1 VAKFQLAL
9 LIHAHQPVGNFDDVM
24 ERAYQQSYL
33 PFVQVLERHPLIR
46 MGLHYSGVLL
56 EWLERAHPEYFA
68 QLRGLVK
75 RGQVEIVGGG
85 FYEPILVVI
94 PPEDRLEQI
103 TRLADYIEKHFG
115 QRPKGAWL
123 AERVWEPQLPSSLGA
138 AGVEYTLVDDNHF
151 LGAGFEL
158 EQLFGYYT
166 AEDQC
171 HWVKLLPGL
180 KSLRYLIPFRGV
192 EETTQFLRRA
202 AAEHPGGFASMGDDM
217 EKFGV
222 WPGTYDHCYRDR
234 WLEKFFSELERN
246 VDWLETSTPGGSVS
260 SHLPFGRADLPTA
273 SYSEMMEWALPT
285 PARNRYHALSA
296 EFANRP
302 ADLPF
307 LRGGIWRNFFSKY
320 CESNL
325 LHKKMQHVSAK
336 VRNLDQSRR
345 HDKPFLAARDQ
356 AKTLVLRGQCNDA
369 YWHGIFGGLYSPH
382 LRTALWR
389 ALVQAEAIA
398 DSLAHRGRRYADVAT
413 IDFNADGRDEIYF
426 YSDRYAAVL
435 VPHDGATISAIDCR
449 ESNAA
454 LVNSLCRKPEAYH
467 AALKNLTAKSTQGVQ
482 SIHEQTRMKEPGLE
496 RFLNYDRWPQNA
508 FRLKLFGR
516 GKKYEDCATV
526 RLDEDAGLAGG
537 RYRLVDLSPAKATF
551 ASEESVDWP
560 AEKTFSFATTPMGF
574 EIICDVTLRRI
585 APGAAS
591 VFVGIEAVINFLAP
605 SAPDRYFETHGQRY
619 PLRWGAATPA
629 SELRVVDEWQGI
641 SVTLGA
647 PNAQDFWVTPIESVS
662 ESEDGFERIYQGS
675 QIIAVWPVEL
685 APDAEWKGK
694 LGLRIE
700 HLAEKKQKFETGIA
714 PSRGQLL

>member
-1 VAKFQLAL
+1 MAKFQLAL
-9 LIHAHQPVGNFDDVM
+9 LIHAHQPVGNFDDVI
-24 ERAYQQSYL
+24 ERAYQQCYS
-33 PFVQVLERHPLIR
+33 PFVRALGRHPSIR
-46 MGLHYSGVLL
+46 MGLHYSGALL
-56 EWLERAHPEYFA
+56 EWLERAHPEYFE
-68 QLRGLVK
+68 QLRVLVD

-115 QRPKGAWL
+115 RRPKGAWL
-123 AERVWEPQLPSSLGA
+123 AERVWEPQLPSSLAA

-158 EQLFGYYT
+158 EQLYGYYT
-166 AEDQC
+166 AEDEC
-171 HWVKLLPGL
+171 RWVKLLPGL

-192 EETTQFLRRA
+192 EEISHFLRRA
-202 AAEHPGGFASMGDDM
+202 AADHPDGFASMGDDM

-222 WPGTYDHCYRDR
+222 WPGTYDLCYRDG
-234 WLEKFFSELERN
+234 WLEKLFSELERSA
-246 VDWLETSTPGGSVS
+246 DWLETSTPSDSVS
-260 SHLPFGRADLPTA
+260 SHAPLGRADLPTA
-273 SYSEMMEWALPT
+273 SYTEMMEWSLPT
-285 PARNRYHALSA
+285 PARNRYHALTA

-325 LHKKMQHVSAK
+325 LHKKMLHVSAK
-336 VRNLDQSRR
+336 VRSLDQSRR
-345 HDKPFLAARDQ
+345 RDKAFLTARDQ
-356 AKTLVLRGQCNDA
+356 AKTLVLRSQCNDA
-369 YWHGIFGGLYSPH
+369 YWHGVFGGLYAPH

-389 ALVQAEAIA
+389 CLVEADAIA
-398 DSLAHRGRRYADVAT
+398 DAVAHRSRSYTDAKAM
-413 IDFNADGRDEIYF
+413 DFNADGRDEIYF
-426 YSDRYAAVL
+426 HSDRYAAIL

-454 LVNSLCRKPEAYH
+454 LINSLCRKPESYH
-467 AALKNLTAKSTQGVQ
+467 AALKNLSAKNAQGVH
-482 SIHEQTRMKEPGLE
+482 SIHEQTRVKESGLE

-516 GKKYEDCATV
+516 EKKYEDCTTV
-526 RLDEDAGLAGG
+526 RLEEDAALAGG
-537 RYRLVDLSPAKATF
+537 RYRLVNLSPVKATF
-551 ASEESVDWP
+551 ASEESADWP
-560 AEKTFSFATTPMGF
+560 AEKTFSFFATPQGF
-574 EIICDVTLRRI
+574 EIVCDVTLRRN

-591 VFVGIEAVINFLAP
+591 MFVGLEAVINFLAP
-605 SAPDRYFETHGQRY
+605 SSPDRYFETHGQRY

-641 SVTLGA
+641 SVTLDA
-647 PNAQDFWVTPIESVS
+647 PKAQDFWVTPIESVS

-685 APDAEWKGK
+685 APGREWKGSLALK
-694 LGLRIE
+694 IEGL
-700 HLAEKKQKFETGIA
+700 AKNTKA
-714 PSRGQLL
+714 